1 MLKPHMVPFHHAQD
15 MNHPLVQCTLSV
27 AGLCY
32 QINKYYHRAS
42 VQIILILLTKGH
54 KAQQ

>member
-1 MLKPHMVPFHHAQD
+1 MLKPHTVPLHHAQD
-15 MNHPLVQCTLSV
+15 MNHPPVQCTLSV

-42 VQIILILLTKGH
+42 AQIILILLTKGH

>member
-15 MNHPLVQCTLSV
+15 MNHPLVHCTLFV

-42 VQIILILLTKGH
+42 VQIILILLTKGP